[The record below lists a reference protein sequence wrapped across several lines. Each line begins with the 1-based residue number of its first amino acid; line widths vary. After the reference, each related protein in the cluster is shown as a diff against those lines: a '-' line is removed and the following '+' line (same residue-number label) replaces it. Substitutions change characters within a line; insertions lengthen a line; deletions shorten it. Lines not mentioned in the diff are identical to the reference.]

1 MLLFSAGAVAASFFM
16 SFTQWDVVSSPE
28 WIWLDNYIGLWH
40 SDLFWEVVRN
50 TIYFICSLC
59 SPLGHLLPRSGAC
72 GKHGTERG
80 SPCFAQ
86 RTFLPVV
93 SSMIAVALVWSWIFN
108 PEYGLLNY
116 LLQLF
121 FGVKGPAWLDSTSW
135 ALPAMVIVTVWK
147 GLGYSMV
154 IFLAGLQNIPQELH
168 HAATIDGAGVWKR
181 FWHITLPMLSP
192 TTFFVLVITLIN
204 SFQVFEQT
212 YVLTKGGP
220 ANSTLTM
227 SYYIYQNAFQFFQM
241 GKAAALSYVLFAAIF
256 VVTLCNSG
264 SRSDGCSMG
273 KRSADHRAL
282 SSPDRYRRGHG
293 RSVPLDGVDVHDG
306 SAGYLPCPTAVDPR
320 SD

>member
-1 MLLFSAGAVAASFFM
+1 MIKPARAFRVLEPYLYLLPTILGLLLFSAGAVAVSFFM
-16 SFTQWDVVSSPE
+16 SFTQWDIVSSPE
-28 WIWLDNYIGLWH
+28 WVWLDNYVNLWH
-40 SDLFWEVVRN
+40 SDLFWEVFRN
-50 TIYFICSLC
+50 TLYFIVLAVPLSVVSSLA
-59 SPLGHLLPRSGAC
+59 LALVANTGL
-72 GKHGTERG
+72 RG
-80 SPCFAQ
+80 ITFF
-86 RTFLPVV
+86 RTAYFLPVV

-116 LLQLF
+116 LLHLLF
-121 FGVKGPAWLDSTSW
+121 GIRGPAWLDSTSW

-154 IFLAGLQNIPQELH
+154 IFLAGLQNIPQDLY

-181 FWHITLPMLSP
+181 FRHITLPILSP

-227 SYYIYQNAFQFFQM
+227 SYYIYQNAFQYFQM

-256 VVTLCNSG
+256 GVTLVQF
-264 SRSDGCSMG
+264 RVQ
-273 KRSADHRAL
+273 KRWVF
-282 SSPDRYRRGHG
+282 YG
-293 RSVPLDGVDVHDG
+293 
-306 SAGYLPCPTAVDPR
+306 
-320 SD
+320 

>member
-1 MLLFSAGAVAASFFM
+1 MSKPVRAFRVLEAYLYVLPTIVGLLLFSAGAVAVSFFM
-16 SFTQWDVVSSPE
+16 SFTQWDVISSPE
-28 WIWLDNYIGLWH
+28 WVWLDNYVNLWH
-40 SDLFWEVVRN
+40 SDLFWEVFGN
-50 TIYFICSLC
+50 TFTFILLAVPLSLVF
-59 SPLGHLLPRSGAC
+59 SLALALAANTGL
-72 GKHGTERG
+72 RG
-80 SPCFAQ
+80 ITFF
-86 RTFLPVV
+86 RTAYFLPVV

-116 LLQLF
+116 LLHLLF
-121 FGVKGPAWLDSTSW
+121 GIRGPAWLDSTAW

-154 IFLAGLQNIPQELH
+154 IFLAGLQNIPQDLY

-181 FWHITLPMLSP
+181 FRHITLPMLSP

-241 GKAAALSYVLFAAIF
+241 GKAAALSYVLFAVIF
-256 VVTLCNSG
+256 GVTLVQF
-264 SRSDGCSMG
+264 RVQ
-273 KRSADHRAL
+273 KRWVF
-282 SSPDRYRRGHG
+282 YG
-293 RSVPLDGVDVHDG
+293 
-306 SAGYLPCPTAVDPR
+306 
-320 SD
+320 

>member
-1 MLLFSAGAVAASFFM
+1 MPKKWNAIASGIERQGMRIPAKALRLLEPYLYLLPTMIGLALFSAGAVAASFFM

-28 WIWLDNYIGLWH
+28 WIWLDNYVGLWH
-40 SDLFWEVVRN
+40 SDLFWEVFWN
-50 TIYFICSLC
+50 TIYFISLAVPLSVTCSLA
-59 SPLGHLLPRSGAC
+59 LALMVNVELKGVR
-72 GKHGTERG
+72 
-80 SPCFAQ
+80 FF
-86 RTFLPVV
+86 RTAYFLPVV

-116 LLQLF
+116 LLHLF
-121 FGVKGPAWLDSTSW
+121 FGVRGPAWLDSTTW

-168 HAATIDGAGVWKR
+168 HAATIDGAGSWKR
-181 FWHITLPMLSP
+181 FWRITLPMLSP

-256 VVTLCNSG
+256 VVTLIQF
-264 SRSDGCSMG
+264 RIQ
-273 KRSADHRAL
+273 KRWVF
-282 SSPDRYRRGHG
+282 YG
-293 RSVPLDGVDVHDG
+293 
-306 SAGYLPCPTAVDPR
+306 
-320 SD
+320 

>member
-1 MLLFSAGAVAASFFM
+1 MITPTRILRVVEPYLYLLPTLFGLTLFSAGAVAASFFM
-16 SFTQWDVVSSPE
+16 SFTQWDLVSSPE
-28 WIWLDNYIGLWH
+28 LVWVDNYISLWQ
-40 SDLFWEVVRN
+40 SDLFWEVFRN
-50 TIYFICSLC
+50 TLYFICLAVPLSVVCSLALALAANT
-59 SPLGHLLPRSGAC
+59 SLKGI
-72 GKHGTERG
+72 T
-80 SPCFAQ
+80 FF
-86 RTFLPVV
+86 RTAYFLPVV

-116 LLQLF
+116 LLQSLF
-121 FGVKGPAWLDSTSW
+121 GIRGPAWLDSTTW

-154 IFLAGLQNIPQELH
+154 IFLAGLQNIPEDLY

-181 FWHITLPMLSP
+181 FRHITLPMLSP

-256 VVTLCNSG
+256 VVTLIQF
-264 SRSDGCSMG
+264 RVQ
-273 KRSADHRAL
+273 KRWVF
-282 SSPDRYRRGHG
+282 YG
-293 RSVPLDGVDVHDG
+293 
-306 SAGYLPCPTAVDPR
+306 
-320 SD
+320 